1 MRNDWIFDAVQAEV
15 AYRTEELY
23 KAGRGTRPVRRRRW
37 QLGRK
42 HAEVKIPRQRR
53 PSEAESVP
61 SGVTHDAHSC
71 SADGLPS

>member
-37 QLGRK
+37 LRGRRQP
-42 HAEVKIPRQRR
+42 EVSIPAQRR
-53 PSEAESVP
+53 PAHDEAPASR
-61 SGVTHDAHSC
+61 A
-71 SADGLPS
+71 SAR